1 MAFAATG
8 LVFALLVIPECL
20 AAPGMSV
27 PEVVAPSLKFL
38 STQDISQ
45 KSEPV
50 GTHSTAED
58 MEKALTDLMLGNT
71 AFGATPMGE
80 SVKKIADIIAKTMMP
95 AVLTAHKVDQKHLNE
110 AADAIKRCGSVKDDS
125 LKTAKPAKLQYDK
138 MSKLHRPC
146 RDNEAVKL
154 MSAKACTEQ
163 EKALKKEMD
172 LKCTQF
178 STLAQK
184 FGTQK
189 ANNEVVK
196 KSGGESDE
204 GYITRISTTICGKH
218 VHGTK
223 GNKK

>member
-1 MAFAATG
+1 MKYC
-8 LVFALLVIPECL
+8 LVLALLLVQQCV
-20 AAPGMSV
+20 AAPNSSA
-27 PEVVAPSLKFL
+27 PDVVTSSPKFL
-38 STQDISQ
+38 SQDIP
-45 KSEPV
+45 KDSEPV
-50 GTHSTAED
+50 NTKSTAEE
-58 MEKALTDLMLGNT
+58 MEKALTDLMLGKT
-71 AFGATPMGE
+71 AFGATPMGD
-80 SVKKIADIIAKTMMP
+80 SVKKIADIIANTMMP

-110 AADAIKRCGSVKDDS
+110 AANAIKKCGSVKDDS

-154 MSAKACTEQ
+154 SSAKACTEE
-163 EKALKKEMD
+163 EKALKKEMT

-196 KSGGESDE
+196 KAL
-204 GYITRISTTICGKH
+204 
-218 VHGTK
+218 
-223 GNKK
+223 KKEMTLKC